1 MRALYKKIIR
11 NRLAG
16 FGAALVSIICFL
28 SLITPFLGLPDP
40 NVIDTSKRFTMPLV
54 DGYIFGADHLG
65 RDILSRLLWGTR
77 LSIFV
82 GLVAALIAAS
92 IGSVIGILAGLY
104 GGKADTLLMRSID
117 VLMAFPYILLAL
129 AIVAVLGPGLMN
141 ALIAVAIVNIP
152 FFARNVR
159 GVTLS
164 LVQSDFIA
172 AARLSGRN
180 TFSILLF
187 ELLPNLV
194 SVIIVAFSTTIGW
207 MILETAGLSFLGL
220 GSQPPQSDLGS
231 MLGEARAALITHPH
245 TSFVPGLMIFAIVM
259 GINLLGD
266 GIRDALDPRL
276 AKGMLRRSQPITYID
291 RQKNIPL
298 PNTINLLSVNDLQT
312 EFQIDDKKIKAIRN
326 VSFSIEKGQCLAIVG
341 ESGSGKSVTALSL
354 TGLVASPPAVISGG
368 VVNFQNIDILSLN
381 YEEIRKIRGKKIS
394 YIFQDPNSSLHPL
407 HSIGDQLIEVML
419 VHESKFKR
427 HILEERAIQLLKDVM
442 IANPE
447 RVMNS
452 YPHELSGGMR
462 QRIGIAIALANDPE
476 LIIADEPTT
485 ALDVTVQAQILDIL
499 NRLRIQRGL
508 SLLFI
513 SHDMNVIASISDKIA
528 IMYAGQIIETGLT
541 QEVLDQ
547 PFHPYTKALLA
558 CSPQIGSSLG
568 LPKPIKGMPPLL
580 EELSEGCSFAPRC
593 SYFTKDCNKE
603 PIVLSTIENRSF
615 RCIKKGSLDA

>member
-1 MRALYKKIIR
+1 MRVLYKKIIR

-16 FGAALVSIICFL
+16 FGAALISIICFL

-245 TSFVPGLMIFAIVM
+245 TSFIPGLMIFAIVM

-291 RQKNIPL
+291 RQKNISGTSIFAGLEGTRPILVEIQALVTHSTLATPRRVIVGWDISRLAMLCAVLEARCKIHLSNMDIFLNIAGGIKLFEPAADLAVAAAIISSVKNIPL
-298 PNTINLLSVNDLQT
+298 SFSSVFFGEVGLSGEVRKVNQPELRIKEASKLGFNKINLPTKQKVIISEDMRYNNLNVLNDL
-312 EFQIDDKKIKAIRN
+312 
-326 VSFSIEKGQCLAIVG
+326 V
-341 ESGSGKSVTALSL
+341 
-354 TGLVASPPAVISGG
+354 
-368 VVNFQNIDILSLN
+368 
-381 YEEIRKIRGKKIS
+381 
-394 YIFQDPNSSLHPL
+394 
-407 HSIGDQLIEVML
+407 
-419 VHESKFKR
+419 
-427 HILEERAIQLLKDVM
+427 
-442 IANPE
+442 
-447 RVMNS
+447 
-452 YPHELSGGMR
+452 
-462 QRIGIAIALANDPE
+462 E
-476 LIIADEPTT
+476 LINKD
-485 ALDVTVQAQILDIL
+485 
-499 NRLRIQRGL
+499 NR
-508 SLLFI
+508 
-513 SHDMNVIASISDKIA
+513 D
-528 IMYAGQIIETGLT
+528 
-541 QEVLDQ
+541 
-547 PFHPYTKALLA
+547 
-558 CSPQIGSSLG
+558 
-568 LPKPIKGMPPLL
+568 
-580 EELSEGCSFAPRC
+580 
-593 SYFTKDCNKE
+593 
-603 PIVLSTIENRSF
+603 
-615 RCIKKGSLDA
+615 